1 MCKGFCGIGFVCG
14 DTDVR
19 PANIHGYN
27 EAHVGNYNRE
37 VRCLPVDCCSQYC
50 YYHFVN
56 SSKNTTRL
64 RQEVRRLSRWFLPG
78 MGVKRWMF
86 VILLGLTLL
95 GVGLAVFLYD
105 FYHSEL
111 TNSALLD
118 ILSIASLRF
127 LPRIVR
133 VLIFGGLGIGLLI
146 YGIGGLNRSML
157 KPFIGPGKSVVDEL
171 ANYRRRDRGPRIV
184 TIGGGHGL
192 ATLLRG
198 LKNYTRNLTAVV
210 TVADDG
216 GSSGRLRENYG
227 ILPPGDIRNCLAAL
241 SNDEQMLTQLFQY
254 RFSGATD
261 ELEGHSFGNLFITA
275 LADITGSFEGAIAES
290 GKVLSVSGRVLPSTL
305 HDVKLVADME
315 LPNVPIQVRVQ
326 GESRIPKMAGQVRR
340 LWLEPNDA
348 PAFPPVI
355 KAILNADMVVIGPGS
370 LYTSLLPNLLVKD
383 LLGAIH
389 ASRALKVYV
398 CNIATQSGETDMY
411 SCYDH
416 VHALEQ
422 HIGDSIFDVVLC
434 NDNYEGELSA
444 DSQWV
449 SADEKTLSDPRSYLA
464 DLTDKNHPWRHD
476 SLKLAKTLIEILDE
490 RTGPLE

>member
-1 MCKGFCGIGFVCG
+1 MGSLQTK
-14 DTDVR
+14 
-19 PANIHGYN
+19 
-27 EAHVGNYNRE
+27 
-37 VRCLPVDCCSQYC
+37 
-50 YYHFVN
+50 
-56 SSKNTTRL
+56 TRL
-64 RQEVRRLSRWFLPG
+64 QQEIGGLYRWLLPG
-78 MGVKRWMF
+78 MGVKRWM
-86 VILLGLTLL
+86 VLILAGLTML
-95 GVGLAVFLYD
+95 GMSLAIFLYD
-105 FYHSEL
+105 FYNSEFA
-111 TNSALLD
+111 NQAFLD
-118 ILSIASLRF
+118 VLSILSWRF

-133 VLIFGGLGIGLLI
+133 VLLFGGLGLGLVI
-146 YGIGGLNRSML
+146 AGIGGLNRSLL

-198 LKNYTRNLTAVV
+198 LKTYTRNLTAVV

-216 GSSGRLRENYG
+216 GSSGRLRESYG

-254 RFSGATD
+254 RFSSTEA

-305 HDVKLVADME
+305 HDVKLVADMQ

-340 LWLEPNDA
+340 LWLEPSDA

-355 KAILNADMVVIGPGS
+355 KAILNADMIVVGPGS

-398 CNIATQSGETDMY
+398 SNIATQSGETDMY
-411 SCYDH
+411 TCYDH
-416 VHALEQ
+416 VRALEE
-422 HIGDSIFDVVLC
+422 HIGESIFDVLLC
-434 NDNYEGELSA
+434 NDNYEGQLSD

-449 SADEKTLSDPRSYLA
+449 RADEKTLSDRRSYVANLI
-464 DLTDKNHPWRHD
+464 DKNQPWRHD

-490 RTGPLE
+490 YTGPLE